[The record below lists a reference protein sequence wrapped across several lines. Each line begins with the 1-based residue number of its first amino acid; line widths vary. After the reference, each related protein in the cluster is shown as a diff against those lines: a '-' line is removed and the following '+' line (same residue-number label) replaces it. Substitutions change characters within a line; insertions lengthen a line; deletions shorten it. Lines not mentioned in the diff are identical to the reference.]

1 MPCAWCEPAGN
12 RPAAP
17 INDVAAYLASLDI
30 SAFDAKAPPPTTAAF
45 WEIVD
50 ANRAPEDAELADAL
64 DAMGWPDATTLE
76 KVAFWAD
83 AETAI

>member
-1 MPCAWCEPAGN
+1 MSP
-12 RPAAP
+12 P
-17 INDVAAYLASLDI
+17 ISPRSN
-30 SAFDAKAPPPTTAAF
+30 AKASPPKTAAF

-76 KVAFWAD
+76 EVAFWAD